1 MFNVTILKMKDI
13 IKYFIGIVTTILL
26 VIIISKH
33 FSKNVNEKKIIEN
46 VKNEVNVLSEQNL
59 LECMDKTIPVI
70 SNVNDE
76 YRNIAS
82 EKDIS
87 EDNDIFESILK
98 NQISLINGIELAEE
112 KSNIVKENQE
122 VASYNNVNNNEQ
134 NSNAIVQVE
143 NKTKVITSNPI
154 KESYNIEYGKVKIK
168 NQTAYELTRRNDE
181 T

>member
-70 SNVNDE
+70 ANVNDE

-112 KSNIVKENQE
+112 KSNIVKENQ
-122 VASYNNVNNNEQ
+122 
-134 NSNAIVQVE
+134 
-143 NKTKVITSNPI
+143 
-154 KESYNIEYGKVKIK
+154 
-168 NQTAYELTRRNDE
+168 
-181 T
+181 